1 MADTRQYCTFYLDG
15 KFFGIEV
22 TQVQEVTRYQQ
33 MTEVPLARKE
43 VSGLINLRG
52 QIVSAIDLRK
62 RLQMPDRPKNFLPMN
77 VVVKTTQGV
86 MSLLVD
92 EIADVMDLSQDQFEK
107 TPETVKGIARELL
120 DGAYKLDKKLLMV
133 LNVEKTICLAGTIY

>member
-22 TQVQEVTRYQQ
+22 LKVQEVMRSQRLTQ
-33 MTEVPLARKE
+33 VPLARLE

-62 RLQMPDRPKNFLPMN
+62 RLQMPERGSGILPMN
-77 VVVKTTQGV
+77 VVVKTDQGV
-86 MSLLVD
+86 TSLLVD
-92 EIADVMDLSQDQFEK
+92 EIGDVISVSLDQFEK
-107 TPETVKGIARELL
+107 APETLKGVPRELI
-120 DGAYKLDKKLLMV
+120 DGAFKLEKKLLIA
-133 LNVEKTICLAGTIY
+133 LNFEKTVSLFSS